1 MRSEMG
7 VSENLH
13 ASIRLSRG
21 LAASNRT
28 IRHRNTGDLQL
39 LPATSATATNIE
51 ASSSTGPRPIRSISY
66 NTAPRYISI
75 GFALLMLNCSTSST
89 LQSHS

>member
-13 ASIRLSRG
+13 ASIQLGRG

-51 ASSSTGPRPIRSISY
+51 ASSTSPRPIRQTSH
-66 NTAPRYISI
+66 NTALQYISI
-75 GFALLMLNCSTSST
+75 GSTLFTLDCSTSST
-89 LQSHS
+89 HQSHS